1 MGKLIKAEALK
12 FSKLFSFGI
21 LLFIAVLMGIGL
33 TFLFNTV
40 AFSAEYEVKMNGLDM
55 FMCLMGETPD
65 VLLFAPSAEL
75 LIPVFAAIFLV
86 KEFMQRTFGLSI
98 ARGCS
103 RTQLLLA
110 KFVLFLIG
118 TSLIAVAYLIAATL
132 TGTAFH
138 GFGEFDLGTG
148 VMFAMMFKAILLFLL
163 EFAAIAGFSVFLAVL
178 TKNSTAT
185 IAAGMLILTMYYALS
200 SFILP
205 WKMTSIAEMVQP
217 SGAETPFLFILRCLI
232 LLTLSIIGALVILR
246 KSELK

>member
-1 MGKLIKAEALK
+1 
-12 FSKLFSFGI
+12 
-21 LLFIAVLMGIGL
+21 
-33 TFLFNTV
+33 
-40 AFSAEYEVKMNGLDM
+40 MNGLDM

-75 LIPVFAAIFLV
+75 LIPAFAVTFLV
-86 KEFMQRTFGLSI
+86 KEFTQRTFGLSI

-110 KFVLFLIG
+110 KFVLFLTG

-132 TGTAFH
+132 AGTAFY
-138 GFGEFDLGTG
+138 GFGTFEPGTG
-148 VMFAMMFKAILLFLL
+148 AMFAMMFKAVLLFLL
-163 EFAAIAGFSVFLAVL
+163 QYAAIAGFSVFLAVL

-185 IAAGMLILTMYYALS
+185 IAAGMLILTLYYALS

-205 WKMTSIAEMVQP
+205 WDITSIAEMVQP
-217 SGAETPFLFILRCLI
+217 SGAETPLFFMARCVL
-232 LLTLSIIGALVILR
+232 LLTLSIIGALFILR